1 MNRYKVRFTAQDPK
15 LVGEYILYAITGAE
29 AIRQARKLSGIK
41 WLTADVELYW
51 GENNAEH
58 N

>member
-1 MNRYKVRFTAQDPK
+1 MNRYKVRFTALDPF
-15 LVGEYILYAITGAE
+15 LVREVILYAITGAE
-29 AIRQARKLSGIK
+29 AIRKARESSGIK
-41 WLTADVELYW
+41 WLTAEVELYW